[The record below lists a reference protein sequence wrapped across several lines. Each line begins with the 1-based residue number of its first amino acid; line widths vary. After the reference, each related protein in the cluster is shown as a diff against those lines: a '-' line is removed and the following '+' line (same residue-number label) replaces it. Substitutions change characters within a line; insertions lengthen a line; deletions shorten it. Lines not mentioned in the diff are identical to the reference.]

1 MPNCAIRTKDAA
13 PAAETP
19 DAAWRIAVIIKLAQ
33 RYWRLTRGLTLG
45 VQAIVL
51 DGEGRVLLVRHGYQ
65 PGWHFPGGG
74 VEKGETAAAA
84 LARELEEEAGVTLA
98 AAPQLFGIYANF
110 AKFPGDHIALYV
122 VRAWRQGP
130 VPAPNAEIRE
140 RGLFSTEALPGD
152 TSEGTRRR
160 LAEVLH
166 GTPRSE
172 TW

>member
-1 MPNCAIRTKDAA
+1 MRHK
-13 PAAETP
+13 
-19 DAAWRIAVIIKLAQ
+19 RVIIKLAQ

-84 LARELEEEAGVTLA
+84 LARELEEETGVVLAG
-98 AAPQLFGIYANF
+98 APQLFGIYANF

-122 VRAWRQGP
+122 VRAWEQGR

-140 RGLFSTEALPGD
+140 RGLFSTEALPPD

>member
-1 MPNCAIRTKDAA
+1 MRHK
-13 PAAETP
+13 
-19 DAAWRIAVIIKLAQ
+19 RVIIKLAQ

-51 DGEGRVLLVRHGYQ
+51 DDAGRVLLVRHGYR

-84 LARELEEEAGVTLA
+84 LARELQEETGVTLA
-98 AAPQLFGIYANF
+98 GAPQLFGIYANF
-110 AKFPGDHIALYV
+110 ARFPGDHIALYV
-122 VRAWRQGP
+122 VRGWTQGP

-140 RGLFSTEALPGD
+140 QGFFPVGALPSN
-152 TSEGTRRR
+152 TSNGTRQRI
-160 LAEVLH
+160 AEVLD
-166 GTPRSE
+166 GVPRRE